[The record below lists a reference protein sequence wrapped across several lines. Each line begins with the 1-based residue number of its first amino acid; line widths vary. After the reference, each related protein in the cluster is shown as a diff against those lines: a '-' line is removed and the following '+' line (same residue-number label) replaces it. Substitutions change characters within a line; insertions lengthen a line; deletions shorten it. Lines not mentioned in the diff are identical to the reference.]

1 MALSYDAR
9 VGYDFNAHWPHI
21 QYIAATARA
30 AAARLQR
37 DRRLTRR
44 SITRS
49 PRRRS
54 RWASVAGALGWLSA
68 LWGVLR
74 LALIW
79 VGLERWLP
87 ASRLA
92 RVVALA
98 LAAVLPIGAHLD
110 GMITNETLVMLMSA
124 AVLVAAPAAIAAA
137 REGRVAPMVGLA
149 LLLGLAV
156 MSKVSA
162 TVLVLAIATAI
173 GLEIA
178 RAGASWW
185 QALRARLR
193 PAVVATLVLAVVAG
207 PFFARNVALYGQA
220 APTAYEGSVKANQAS
235 YEKIPYFERRPLD
248 FYLGWHLGIYGRPFF
263 TTGLKPEARFF
274 PVLIASTFN
283 DYYVFSYSGGGK
295 YGDDRWVPGI
305 GVLFG
310 CMSNVAGTA
319 VSLVTVLAWLGAV
332 RTLWR
337 RREDGTID
345 PRFALLL
352 MPLGALLGQLHF
364 ATKYPNDN
372 FGPIKGAYLQFVAPV
387 LCALFGVGVD
397 WMWRRRARR
406 GWRAAALAAMAA
418 VAAASPPTP
427 SAPACRASAR
437 PPIRPLPSSPN
448 RRSDDSIAARV
459 EVPRRA
465 TLPDRRWRRLH
476 RQPLLRSPAGRGRR
490 RGRHAVRQLLV
501 GARMALRAPRATT
514 PACASSAA
522 TSRTP
527 ARWPRRWTATTS

>member
-1 MALSYDAR
+1 VGIDEVGRKLRAWTRAHLPELAAFGLGVLLRLSMALTFDAR

-21 QYIAATARA
+21 QYIVERHALPPLAFNATSAHAPLYYLIA
-30 AAARLQR
+30 AAA
-37 DRRLTRR
+37 
-44 SITRS
+44 
-49 PRRRS
+49 
-54 RWASVAGALGWLSA
+54 VALGLGPGALGWLSA
-68 LWGVLR
+68 FWGVLR

-79 VGLERWLP
+79 VGLERWLT

-98 LAAVLPIGAHLD
+98 LAAVLPIGVHLD

-124 AVLVAAPAAIAAA
+124 AVLVVAPAAIAAA
-137 REGRVAPMVGLA
+137 REGRVAPVAGLA

-156 MSKVSA
+156 LSKVSA
-162 TVLVLAIATAI
+162 TVLVFSIAAAI

-178 RAGASWW
+178 RARASWW

-193 PAVVATLVLAVVAG
+193 PLVVATLVLAVVAG
-207 PFFARNVALYGQA
+207 PFFARNVALYGQV

-248 FYLGWHLGIYGRPFF
+248 FTFGWHLGIYRRPFF

-283 DYYVFSYSGGGK
+283 DYYVFSYWGGGK
-295 YGDDRWVPGI
+295 YGDERWVPGI

-310 CMSNVAGTA
+310 IISNIAGTA
-319 VSLVTVLAWLGAV
+319 VSLVTVIAWLGAV

-337 RREDGTID
+337 RREDGRREAGTID

-372 FGPIKGAYLQFVAPV
+372 FGPIKGAYLQFIAPV

-397 WMWRRRARR
+397 WMWRRRARW

-418 VAAASPPTP
+418 VL
-427 SAPACRASAR
+427 C
-437 PPIRPLPSSPN
+437 
-448 RRSDDSIAARV
+448 IAV
-459 EVPRRA
+459 Y
-465 TLPDRRWRRLH
+465 
-476 RQPLLRSPAGRGRR
+476 S
-490 RGRHAVRQLLV
+490 V
-501 GARMALRAPRATT
+501 GARLPRFGAYANTAAPFFQPQNPERV
-514 PACASSAA
+514 PNL
-522 TSRTP
+522 
-527 ARWPRRWTATTS
+527 PR